1 MLGTLTTHKEQ
12 GDSQRSE
19 LYISQFTCE
28 LIKLFHAILKI
39 LLVFFHVGIFSL
51 YELSFAGIWHSWLS
65 LQLQVIFTAYKTQS
79 HR

>member
-39 LLVFFHVGIFSL
+39 LLVFFHVGIFF
-51 YELSFAGIWHSWLS
+51 YMSFLLLEFGTVGCHCSC
-65 LQLQVIFTAYKTQS
+65 K
-79 HR
+79 